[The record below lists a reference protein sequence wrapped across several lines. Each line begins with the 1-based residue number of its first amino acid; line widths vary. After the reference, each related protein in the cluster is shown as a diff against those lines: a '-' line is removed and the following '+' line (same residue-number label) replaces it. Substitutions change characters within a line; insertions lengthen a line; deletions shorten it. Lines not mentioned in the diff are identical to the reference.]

1 MPIWDQQHETMERD
15 ELRRLQSARLAE
27 VANRAYDNVSFYRE
41 LFNENGVEVSRLE
54 SIEDLAKL
62 PFTYKRDLRD
72 QYPFGMFAVPMRE
85 IIRIHASSG
94 TTGKPTTVGY
104 TRKDIAVWAECMAR
118 TLTGA
123 GTSKDDVVQN
133 AYGYGLFTGGLGAH
147 YGSELIGAA
156 VVPISGGNTKKQL
169 MLLQDYE
176 SNVLCSTP
184 SFALYIADVAAETG
198 VDLPSLPLRVGV
210 FGAEPWSE
218 EMRREIEAKLNI
230 KALDIYGLSEITGP
244 GVSFECLEGQSGL
257 HVNEDHFYPEIID
270 PDTGEVLP
278 AGEQGELVI
287 TTLSKEGIPL
297 IRYRT
302 GDISRLIEEP
312 CACGRTTVRMARV
325 SGRSDDMLIIRGVN
339 VFPTQVESVLL
350 MEKLVEPHYR
360 LVVDRKGSMDQLE
373 VQVEIS
379 PRVYKEAKEAVL
391 SLDEEEVIHEY
402 HVLVELRDRI
412 RKNIKDLIGVT
423 TDVILQEP
431 GSIERS
437 EGKSQRVIDRRA
449 L

>member
-1 MPIWDQQHETMERD
+1 MPIWDQQHETMERH

-27 VANRAYDNVSFYRE
+27 VANRAYDNVSFYRD
-41 LFNENGVEVSRLE
+41 LFNENGVEVGRVE
-54 SIEDLAKL
+54 SIDDLSRL

-118 TLTGA
+118 TLAGA
-123 GTSKDDVVQN
+123 GTGEDDVVQN

-176 SNVLCSTP
+176 SDVLCSTP
-184 SFALYIADVAAETG
+184 SFALYIADVAAEMG

-244 GVSFECLEGQSGL
+244 GVSFECLEAQSGL

-373 VQVEIS
+373 VQVEIN

-423 TDVILQEP
+423 TDVVLQEP